1 MSVHHIVGTE
11 AFRMSGRRRSP
22 VQAMGRGMTPT
33 RRGRGGIDWRV
44 VGMVAVSA
52 VLLIAMMA
60 RA

>member
-1 MSVHHIVGTE
+1 MSVHRIVGTE

-22 VQAMGRGMTPT
+22 VQAFDHHLAPT

-44 VGMVAVSA
+44 VGLVALSA

-60 RA
+60 RP

>member
-22 VQAMGRGMTPT
+22 VQSIGHGLAPT

-44 VGMVAVSA
+44 VGLVALSA
-52 VLLIAMMA
+52 VLLVAMMA

>member
-22 VQAMGRGMTPT
+22 VQDLGRGLAPA
-33 RRGRGGIDWRV
+33 RRSRGAIDWRV
-44 VGMVAVSA
+44 VGLVALCA

-60 RA
+60 RP